1 MIFLQ
6 IAIIILAILL
16 IVNIILTLKA
26 CKKEESNELTEI
38 KHSVTTII
46 QNLKDTEGNLKNEF
60 VTNRKE
66 SAESAAGLRTEI
78 GNQLNK
84 FTQTFSEQL
93 GNLTKSNEDKLEAIR
108 KTFEEK
114 LIDFQKSIDSNS
126 KDSRT
131 ELKENLDVF
140 KKELNDA

>member
-26 CKKEESNELTEI
+26 GKKEESNELTEI
-38 KHSVTTII
+38 KNSVTTII

-66 SAESAAGLRTEI
+66 SAESAAGIFNTFNTSLLLSHSVV
-78 GNQLNK
+78 LNL
-84 FTQTFSEQL
+84 S
-93 GNLTKSNEDKLEAIR
+93 
-108 KTFEEK
+108 
-114 LIDFQKSIDSNS
+114 SI
-126 KDSRT
+126 SRYH
-131 ELKENLDVF
+131 
-140 KKELNDA
+140 